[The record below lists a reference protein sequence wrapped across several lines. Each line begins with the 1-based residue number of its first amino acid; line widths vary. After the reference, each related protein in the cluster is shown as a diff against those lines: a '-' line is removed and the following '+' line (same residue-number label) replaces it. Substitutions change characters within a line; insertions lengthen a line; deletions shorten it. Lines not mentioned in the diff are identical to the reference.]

1 MIKTVWRGD
10 IYYADLKPVVSS
22 EEGGVR
28 PVLILSNNQGNRCGT
43 AVIIA
48 PMSYPRREKGA
59 VDMIAGRRETWYN
72 SIVGMLTERI

>member
-59 VDMIAGRRETWYN
+59 VDMIAGGRETWYN
-72 SIVGMLTERI
+72 SFIRMEAEPI